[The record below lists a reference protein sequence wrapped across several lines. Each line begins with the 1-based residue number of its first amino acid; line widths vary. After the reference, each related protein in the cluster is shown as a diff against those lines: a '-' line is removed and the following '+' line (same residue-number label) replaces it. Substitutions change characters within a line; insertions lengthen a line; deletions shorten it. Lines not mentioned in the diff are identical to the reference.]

1 MRVLIVD
8 DSAVVREVLSQL
20 LARDRRIL
28 VSTSPDPI
36 VALEKIKRE
45 RPDVIITD
53 LEMPRMDGLAFV
65 RTVMH
70 TGPIPII
77 VCSGAVGPGTERALQ
92 ALAEGAIEIITKPKI
107 GVREFLHDSARQLL
121 EMVWEVAVSRLAY
134 IKPGLA
140 NPRQIIPS
148 NPDLCARRPQLIAIG
163 ASTGGP
169 EAIREILQVMPE
181 DCPGIAIVQHMPQA
195 FTRAFAEHLNRD
207 CPIQVKEAE
216 NGDRILPGRAL
227 IAQGNHHLLIRRSAA
242 YYQVEINDEPPV
254 FHHRPSID
262 LFFNSVA
269 KAVGHHATGVLL
281 TGMGRDGAAGL
292 LEMRRAGA
300 STIAQDETTSV
311 VFGMPAEA
319 IKLGAA
325 QQVLRLSQIARAMLN
340 ESQKWFA

>member
-8 DSAVVREVLSQL
+8 DSAVVREILSQL
-20 LARDRRIL
+20 LSRDRRIS

-53 LEMPRMDGLAFV
+53 LEMPRMSGLAFV

-70 TGPIPII
+70 TDPIPII

-92 ALAEGAIEIITKPKI
+92 ALSEGAIEIITKPQI
-107 GVREFLHDSARQLL
+107 GVREFLHDSAQQLL
-121 EMVWEVAVSRLAY
+121 QMVWEVAGSRLAY
-134 IKPGLA
+134 M
-140 NPRQIIPS
+140 R
-148 NPDLCARRPQLIAIG
+148 PDLSKSNRRQTIPCNPELRTRRPQLIAIG

-169 EAIREILQVMPE
+169 EAIREILQIMPE
-181 DCPGIAIVQHMPQA
+181 DCPGIVIVQHMPQA

-207 CPIQVKEAE
+207 CAIQVKEAG
-216 NGDRILPGRAL
+216 NGDHILPGQAL
-227 IAQGNHHLLIRRSAA
+227 IAPGNHHLLIRRNAVHF
-242 YYQVEINDEPPV
+242 QVEINDEPPV

-262 LFFNSVA
+262 LFFKSVA
-269 KAVGHHATGVLL
+269 NAVGRQATGVLL

-319 IKLGAA
+319 IALGAA
-325 QQVLRLSQIARAMLN
+325 QQILRLNQIAQAMLDD
-340 ESQKWFA
+340 